1 LPTIKTILFDVYE
14 TLLHNKF
21 CQWEATFE
29 EVCRTQGLP
38 IDGKKLYREWM
49 IPEMAFR
56 KERVNLDDPS
66 EAPTFRTYYEAWR
79 DCFQVTFDRLKLPG
93 DAEAAA
99 QAVVDALAKRE
110 PYHDVLEAMPSI
122 QERWRTGIL
131 SNADDCFLLPSVGNS
146 GMEFEMVFSSE
157 QGRSYK
163 PDPSLFKQALER
175 MGIAAS
181 ETLYVGD
188 APYEDILGSNL
199 VGMRVA
205 WINRDGKERADSLPS
220 PDYEISKLTE
230 LIPALESKG

>member
-1 LPTIKTILFDVYE
+1 MPTIKTILFDVYE
-14 TLLHNKF
+14 TLLHNQSW
-21 CQWEATFE
+21 QWEATFD
-29 EVCRTQGLP
+29 EVCRTQELP
-38 IDGKKLYREWM
+38 LAGQELYRKWRVYDL
-49 IPEMAFR
+49 AFR
-56 KERVNLDDPS
+56 KERVKLEDLSNTP
-66 EAPTFRTYYEAWR
+66 PFRTYYDAWH
-79 DCFQVTFDRLKLPG
+79 DCFQIVFDRLKLPG
-93 DAEAAA
+93 DAEAAV

-110 PYHDVLEAMPSI
+110 PYADVLEAMPLI

-131 SNADDCFLLPSVGNS
+131 SNADDCFLLPSVGDS

-199 VGMRVA
+199 VGLRVA
-205 WINRDGKERADSLPS
+205 WINRDGKERGDSLPA